1 MNSLKGTA
9 FFVAAF
15 VTGCAASS
23 VPGIPLQSL
32 APSWSAAALAKYD
45 LVYITNGNEEVT
57 VYNLETQK
65 LVGVLT
71 NFTKPMGE
79 CVDASGNIYI
89 ADAGAN
95 TVVEYAHGGSKAIE
109 TFDDSPDT
117 PYTCTVDPTT
127 GNLAVANNDNIAIW
141 PNGGCGKATRYTDSA
156 LGSFDGC
163 AYDTAG
169 NLLTTNGADPSAFAW
184 LPHGGSQLDTITMP
198 GPKSGWQWYYVAGIQ
213 WDGRYFVLDF
223 ESTANRVTVL
233 HGLAYY
239 VGDTQLGN
247 DDTYGP
253 YAIYIPSPKSQSTQL
268 LGRTYNEDLGYYDV
282 ESFDYPSGSG
292 PLFKITH
299 GLDTPFGLAVSLKN

>member
-23 VPGIPLQSL
+23 SPGIPLQSL
-32 APSWSAAALAKYD
+32 APSWSGAALAKDD
-45 LVYITNGNEEVT
+45 LIYVTNGNEEVT

-71 NFTKPMGE
+71 RFTKPMGE

-117 PYTCTVDPTT
+117 PYTCAVDPTT

-141 PNGGCGKATRYTDSA
+141 PKGGSGQPTRYTDAA

-163 AYDTAG
+163 AYDAAG

-184 LPHGGSQLDTITMP
+184 LPHGGSQLVTITMP
-198 GPKSGWQWYYVAGIQ
+198 IPKSGFKWYYVAGIQ

-223 ESTANRVTVL
+223 ESTAYRVTVL

-239 VGDTQLGN
+239 VGDTQLAN
-247 DDTYGP
+247 YDAYGP
-253 YAIYIPSPKSQSTQL
+253 YAIYIPSSKSQSTQIL
-268 LGRTYNEDLGYYDV
+268 SRYDV

-292 PLFKITH
+292 PLFEITH
-299 GLDTPFGLAVSLKN
+299 GIDAPFGLAVSPKNVAF